1 MNPLKKQTNIPRC
14 LKEFFR
20 PTRDKL
26 VALCLLF
33 IPFLLLASIQLG
45 AIILGHGGVLDLITP
60 FFIYAI
66 IMYFIACT
74 IFYITR
80 KFRKPQIEEEKPEKK
95 NEVKKRPLTWEEL
108 SKKWT
113 CLKNK

>member
-1 MNPLKKQTNIPRC
+1 MNPLKKQTNIPSG

-26 VALCLLF
+26 IVLCLLF
-33 IPFLLLASIQLG
+33 IPFLLLASVQLG
-45 AIILGHGGVLDLITP
+45 AIILGHGGFLDLIIL

-66 IMYFIACT
+66 VMYFISCT

-80 KFRKPQIEEEKPEKK
+80 KFRKPWTKEEKLEEKK
-95 NEVKKRPLTWEEL
+95 EAKKRPLTWEEL
-108 SKKWT
+108 SRK
-113 CLKNK
+113 